1 MMKKSSVV
9 MLLLLACLNVWGQ
22 KFVVSGKVTNAR
34 TGAVIP
40 QATVGAEGERTSVI
54 TNDEGFFTLKLDQ
67 TPSALIV
74 SHLGYERLR
83 HPITSSSTSPLS
95 IRLKPK
101 SLELQEVIVW
111 TENPRDL
118 VYLALSKVPE
128 NYSTKPVLYK
138 CFYREAAM
146 KRKHYIY
153 VAEGVVDMY
162 KTSYRHDMLHD
173 RVAIKKGRRLLSPKE
188 SDTLGVKVA
197 GGPVMPLYF
206 DLVKNTDFLL
216 NEEDLA
222 NYEFKMD
229 GFEVIDDRVQ
239 YVVRLSPRVWTP
251 WALFNGKLFIDRRN
265 LSISRAELSL
275 DMSDAARATSYMLRK
290 KPQGV
295 RFKPKEFSI
304 LIDYKQDGSKTHINY
319 LRCTYRFN
327 CDWKRRLLATN
338 FSVTCEMVV
347 TDRQEEGIES
357 IRGRDSFDSHDAF
370 YDKVD
375 YFLDTKFWEGYNII
389 EPTETLD
396 KAIDKLLKKYKK

>member
-1 MMKKSSVV
+1 MKKFCFVLV
-9 MLLLLACLNVWGQ
+9 LFLASLNVFGQ
-22 KFVVSGKVTNAR
+22 KFVISGTVTNSR

-54 TNDEGFFTLKLDQ
+54 TNDEGYFTLKLDK

-74 SHLGYERLR
+74 SHLGFERLR
-83 HPITSSSTSPLS
+83 HPLSSSSTSPLS
-95 IRLKPK
+95 IRLKPT
-101 SLELQEVIVW
+101 SIELQEVVVW

-146 KRKHYIY
+146 KRKHFIY

-162 KTSYRHDMLHD
+162 KTSYRQDMLHD

-206 DLVKNTDFLL
+206 DLVKNLDFLL
-216 NEEDLA
+216 NEEDLS

-251 WALFNGKLFIDRRN
+251 WALFNGKLYIDRTN
-265 LSISRAELSL
+265 LSISRAELTL
-275 DMSDAARATSYMLRK
+275 DMRDTPRATSYMLKK

-304 LIDYKQDGSKTHINY
+304 LVDYKQDGGKTHISY
-319 LRCTYRFN
+319 LRSTYRFN
-327 CDWKRRLLATN
+327 CDWKRRLLATS

-375 YFLDTKFWEGYNII
+375 YFLDSKFWEGYNII

-396 KAIDKLLKKYKK
+396 KAIDKLVKKYRK